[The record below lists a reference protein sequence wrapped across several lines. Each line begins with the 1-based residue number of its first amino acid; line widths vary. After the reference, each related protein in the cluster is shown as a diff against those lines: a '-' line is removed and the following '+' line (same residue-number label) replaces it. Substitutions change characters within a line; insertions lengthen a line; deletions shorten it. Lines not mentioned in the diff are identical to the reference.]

1 MIIEILKIEET
12 DFLQN
17 KTDVIQQ
24 QQKYNN

>member
-1 MIIEILKIEET
+1 MIIEIIKIEET